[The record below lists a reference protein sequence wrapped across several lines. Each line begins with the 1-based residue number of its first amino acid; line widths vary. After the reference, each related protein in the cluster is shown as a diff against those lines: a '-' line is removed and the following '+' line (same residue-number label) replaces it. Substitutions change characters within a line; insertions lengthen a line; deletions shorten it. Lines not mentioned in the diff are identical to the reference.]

1 MSTTPPAAT
10 ASGLNSTDINQVG
23 DIGRQPNLPVLI
35 AWEVVTQGIRIR
47 LGRSLVTL
55 TSVALGIAFLASIL
69 IGQVVQ
75 RGVQGERDA
84 RDVAIRC
91 VAALEADLGQM
102 TGKRLL
108 TIGAPD
114 AANQRLLELLVAAG
128 AIVSDQ
134 AQDPAPVAATL
145 LFGGL
150 GPSST
155 VSGRVAGSFTPAQIS
170 ADPVPGRVI
179 INFNRPATAEELAAQ
194 ADAEYRNR
202 ARTAWITG
210 IALAVTA
217 IGITNAMLMS
227 VTERFREI
235 GTMKCLGAMG
245 SFIRRVFVI
254 EACLIGVAGGI
265 SGALLGMLASCIS
278 YGVRYGAGMVMT
290 STAWGMVSLLLIG
303 TVIASVVL
311 SVTAAVYPAW
321 VAARMR
327 PANALRSSV

>member
-1 MSTTPPAAT
+1 MSTNTPAAS
-10 ASGLNSTDINQVG
+10 ASGLNSTDIQHVG
-23 DIGRQPNLPVLI
+23 DIGRQPNLPVMI

-75 RGVQGERDA
+75 RGVQAERDA

-108 TIGAPD
+108 TIGTPD
-114 AANQRLLELLVAAG
+114 AANQRLLGLLVAAG
-128 AIVSDQ
+128 AIISDQ
-134 AQDPAPVAATL
+134 AQDPTPGAVTL

-150 GPSST
+150 GPTST

-179 INFNRPATAEELAAQ
+179 INFNRQATAEELAAL
-194 ADAEYRNR
+194 AEAEYRNR